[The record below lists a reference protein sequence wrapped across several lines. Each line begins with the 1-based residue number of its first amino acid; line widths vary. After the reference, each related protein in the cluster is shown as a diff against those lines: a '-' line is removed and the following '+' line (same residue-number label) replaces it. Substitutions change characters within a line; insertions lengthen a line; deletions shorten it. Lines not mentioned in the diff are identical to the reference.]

1 MGIMAQMFSE
11 PEFISISVTFLL
23 TLAIFRFWPAIR
35 FLKPT
40 MTTHVR
46 AIQVF
51 HLPIG
56 KVKIN
61 ALQPLNFVVNW
72 IVVALKKTQ
81 PSDDETHCSS
91 LSSYV
96 N

>member
-1 MGIMAQMFSE
+1 MAQMFSE

-23 TLAIFRFWPAIR
+23 TLAIFRFWPAIH
-35 FLKPT
+35 FLKPA

-46 AIQVF
+46 TIQIF
-51 HLPIG
+51 HLPTG
-56 KVKIN
+56 KLKIN
-61 ALQPLNFVVNW
+61 ALQPLSFVVNW

-91 LSSYV
+91 LSSYA